1 MPQRASG
8 AQDLF
13 LNKWALS
20 PQNDVD
26 HPATHRSNAMH
37 SITARLGIAAAVAAQ
52 LLALSS
58 AAEARFGRGAA
69 FVGGVAAG
77 AVVAGA
83 ATAPARYGY
92 YYGAP
97 VVVAPPP
104 RPACGYYPYP
114 PCY

>member
-1 MPQRASG
+1 MS
-8 AQDLF
+8 
-13 LNKWALS
+13 
-20 PQNDVD
+20 
-26 HPATHRSNAMH
+26 
-37 SITARLGIAAAVAAQ
+37 SITTKLAIAAAVAAQ
-52 LLALSS
+52 LIVLTSV
-58 AAEARFGRGAA
+58 AEARFGRGAA
-69 FVGGVAAG
+69 FVGGAAAG

-97 VVVAPPP
+97 AVVVAP